1 MWLGNLYWDG
11 GKTLNKH
18 VWKDMTCFTLVGHFI
33 LWHAEVIIHAD
44 NVVQYKY
51 GCVRAKGRTKLDESI
66 LLKGP
71 DSDIKPVMRSKS
83 PTHTNRL
90 GVRPG
95 ATLEFHNS
103 EASLSGRP
111 KLSLSL

>member
-11 GKTLNKH
+11 GKTLNEH
-18 VWKDMTCFTLVGHFI
+18 VRKDTTCFTLVGHFI
-33 LWHAEVIIHAD
+33 LWHAEMIMHAD

-83 PTHTNRL
+83 LQLILTDLESDQARL
-90 GVRPG
+90 WSFITQKPV
-95 ATLEFHNS
+95 
-103 EASLSGRP
+103 
-111 KLSLSL
+111 